1 MISRLDL
8 PEDRFAYQR
17 DQQEIS
23 RGTAGTAH
31 AVPVQLVSSTLVS
44 HGVSAAPCLAAPAL
58 PTWH

>member
-17 DQQEIS
+17 DQQEVS
-23 RGTAGTAH
+23 RGAAGTAH

-44 HGVSAAPCLAAPAL
+44 HGVNAAPWLPAPCLL
-58 PTWH
+58 SCH